1 MEHAE
6 QLIDKGI
13 HPVRIADGFEM
24 AARFTLEYLDKI
36 SESFPFDKDNLEP
49 LVQTAMTTLG
59 SKMYASLSL
68 TLFFIYLL
76 LFLSTKFTQNVLYIF
91 FFVFSLNSSF

>member
-36 SESFPFDKDNLEP
+36 SESFPVEKDNLEP

-59 SKMYASLSL
+59 SKMYDSLP
-68 TLFFIYLL
+68 
-76 LFLSTKFTQNVLYIF
+76 LYH
-91 FFVFSLNSSF
+91 LYA

>member
-36 SESFPFDKDNLEP
+36 SESFPVEKDNLEP

-59 SKMYASLSL
+59 SKMYASL
-68 TLFFIYLL
+68 LFFINCCLA
-76 LFLSTKFTQNVLYIF
+76 
-91 FFVFSLNSSF
+91 